1 MRADKTYHLQRKEDI
16 AKIFSPRSSVRNTQ
30 GEHSPAQHGTNAIWI
45 GSIQGDWASAQ
56 VLRNFYGRRVGPVS
70 GAFVGAGSFGESIAI
85 PPEYSDLRLIVDRTI
100 EVCSC
105 LVS

>member
-1 MRADKTYHLQRKEDI
+1 M
-16 AKIFSPRSSVRNTQ
+16 
-30 GEHSPAQHGTNAIWI
+30 
-45 GSIQGDWASAQ
+45 
-56 VLRNFYGRRVGPVS
+56 GPVS